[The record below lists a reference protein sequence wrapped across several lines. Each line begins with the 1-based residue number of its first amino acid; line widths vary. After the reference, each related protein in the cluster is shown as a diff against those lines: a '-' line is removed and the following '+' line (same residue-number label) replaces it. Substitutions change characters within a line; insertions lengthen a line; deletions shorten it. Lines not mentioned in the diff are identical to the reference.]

1 MPDAPYPT
9 RWEADVALS
18 DGGTVHVRPVRPDD
32 AALVEAFHNR
42 QSRESIYFRYFS
54 PMPKLTSRELDR
66 LTKVDYLDHLS
77 LVALLGGEIIG
88 MAGYDRWTGHDEAEV
103 AFITDDAHHGRG
115 LATVL
120 LEWLVVAAR
129 EVGFRALTAQVLPT
143 NRGMLAVFHQVGFEA
158 TSSFT
163 GGVVEVRLGL
173 EPTEEAVAAV
183 EQRARR
189 AEARS
194 VERLLNPTSV
204 AVIGAGRE
212 RGGLGHQVFRN
223 LLAHDF
229 VGPVY
234 PVNPQGG
241 HVASV
246 PSYPTALDIPYDVD
260 LAVIAVPAHEVL
272 GVVDQCARKRV
283 QALVVMSAGLHGA
296 GPLGHAAERTLV
308 ERARSQGM
316 RLIGPESLGVINTDP
331 AVELHASISDVD
343 VLPGR
348 VGFLTQSGTL
358 GIAALEHARR
368 VGLGISTFIDVGA
381 KADVSGNDVLQYW
394 EGDPRTDVV
403 LLYLE
408 SFGNPR
414 KFTRIARRLSRH
426 KPIIAVKAAE
436 SMPRRAGSLSESG
449 SGPRRG
455 PVLST
460 AADGS
465 SWGDPDW
472 PADATI
478 GALLAQSGVLRVD
491 TPIDLFDVARVVV
504 DQPIPAGRRVAIIS
518 NSRGASNLTLDA
530 CYGAGLEP
538 ATLAEGTRGRLA
550 AALHPEASVVN
561 PVDLTFAADPESY
574 RAAVAEVLD
583 DDGVDAVIVVYA
595 PPANSRRDEV
605 GIAIVDAVAASGTAA
620 AQPAAPDGPA
630 GASLPA
636 TAVGVPV
643 VATFLGAEID
653 APLGAGDT
661 RIPLF
666 EFPSSAARVL
676 GVMAA
681 HGEWLAQPAGSL
693 PDLDPA
699 ELDPIRATIAALL
712 EVNPQG
718 SWLGIDATAQLL
730 AQCGLPLMP
739 YRLVRSGDEAVAA
752 ARELGDPVVVK
763 ATGLARLSKSERG
776 GVALDVHGP
785 EEVRAAYERMHALLG
800 DAMVPAVVQG
810 MAPSGVD
817 VRIAAHQ
824 QPSYGAVISLG
835 LGGSVAQA
843 NLQRSIRVLPLTD
856 ADARRLIDSSPLV
869 PLLAEHGAL
878 PETHLETLLLRLAWV
893 VEHVPE
899 LADVELNPVLA
910 AGDAVSI
917 TAAHVRVAPAVWTP
931 DPDVRRL
938 H

>member
-18 DGGTVHVRPVRPDD
+18 DGGTVHIRPVKPDD
-32 AALVEAFHNR
+32 ATLVEAFHNR

-77 LVALLGGEIIG
+77 LVVLLGGEIIG

-143 NRGMLAVFHQVGFEA
+143 NRSMLAVFHQVGFEA
-158 TSSFT
+158 TSAFT
-163 GGVVEVRLGL
+163 DGVVEVRLGL
-173 EPTEEAVAAV
+173 EPTEEALAAV

-194 VERLLNPTSV
+194 VERLLHPTSV

-229 VGPVY
+229 MGPVY

-246 PSYPTALDIPYDVD
+246 PSYATVLDIPHDVD
-260 LAVIAVPAHEVL
+260 LAVIAVPAHEML

-296 GPLGHAAERTLV
+296 GPLGHAAERALV

-316 RLIGPESLGVINTDP
+316 RLIGPESLGVISTDP
-331 AVELHASISDVD
+331 VVELHASVSDVA

-381 KADVSGNDVLQYW
+381 KADVSGNDVLQFW

-436 SMPRRAGSLSESG
+436 ARLRPPGS
-449 SGPRRG
+449 
-455 PVLST
+455 
-460 AADGS
+460 
-465 SWGDPDW
+465 DPDW

-491 TPIDLFDVARVVV
+491 TPIDLFDVGRVVV
-504 DQPIPAGRRVAIIS
+504 DQPMPAGRRVAIIS
-518 NSRGASNLTLDA
+518 NSRGSSNLTLDA
-530 CYGAGLEP
+530 CYAVGLEP
-538 ATLAEGTRGRLA
+538 ATFSDATRAQLGAGIPSEA
-550 AALHPEASVVN
+550 AFAN
-561 PVDLTFAADPESY
+561 PVDLTFSADPDSY
-574 RAAVAEVLD
+574 RVAVGEVLAD
-583 DDGVDAVIVVYA
+583 EGVDAVIVVYA
-595 PPANSRRDEV
+595 PPANPQSDEV
-605 GIAIVDAVAASGTAA
+605 GEAIVAAVAAAGTSVMTRAA
-620 AQPAAPDGPA
+620 EVVDE
-630 GASLPA
+630 
-636 TAVGVPV
+636 VGSEAEARGRRVPV
-643 VATFLGAEID
+643 VATFLGAQID
-653 APLGAGDT
+653 APLGAGTT

-676 GVMAA
+676 GVMAE
-681 HGEWLAQPAGSL
+681 HGEWLAQPVGTL
-693 PDLDPA
+693 PDFDPAGLDPV
-699 ELDPIRATIAALL
+699 RATIAELL
-712 EVNPQG
+712 VAHPEG
-718 SWLGIDATAQLL
+718 SWLGIDATADLL

-739 YRLVRSGDEAVAA
+739 YRLVRSGNEAVAA
-752 ARELGDPVVVK
+752 ARELGDEVVVK
-763 ATGLARLSKSERG
+763 ATGLPRLSKSERG

-785 EEVRAAYERMHALLG
+785 DEVRAAYERMRALLG
-800 DAMVPAVVQG
+800 DAMVPAIVQG

-817 VRIAAHQ
+817 VRVAAHQ

-843 NLQRSIRVLPLTD
+843 NPQRSVRVLPLTD
-856 ADARRLIDSSPLV
+856 ADARRLIDASPLV
-869 PLLAEHGAL
+869 PLLADHGAP
-878 PETHLETLLLRLAWV
+878 PESHLERLLLRLAWV

-899 LADVELNPVLA
+899 LADIELNPVLA

-917 TAAHVRVAPAVWTP
+917 TAAHVRVAPAAWTP
-931 DPDVRRL
+931 EPDVRRL

>member
-1 MPDAPYPT
+1 MPAAPYPT

-18 DGGTVHVRPVRPDD
+18 DGGTVHIRPVKPDD

-77 LVALLGGEIIG
+77 LVVLLGGEIIG

-143 NRGMLAVFHQVGFEA
+143 NRSMLAVFHQVGFEA
-158 TSSFT
+158 TSAFT
-163 GGVVEVRLGL
+163 DGVVEVRLGL
-173 EPTEEAVAAV
+173 EPTEEARAAV

-194 VERLLNPTSV
+194 VERLLHPTSV

-223 LLAHDF
+223 LLTHDF
-229 VGPVY
+229 MGPVY

-246 PSYPTALDIPYDVD
+246 PSYATVLDIPHDVD
-260 LAVIAVPAHEVL
+260 LAVIAVPAHEML

-296 GPLGHAAERTLV
+296 GPLGHAAERALV

-316 RLIGPESLGVINTDP
+316 RLIGPESLGVISTDP
-331 AVELHASISDVD
+331 TVELHASVSDVA

-381 KADVSGNDVLQYW
+381 KADVSGNDVLQFW

-436 SMPRRAGSLSESG
+436 ARLRPPGS
-449 SGPRRG
+449 
-455 PVLST
+455 
-460 AADGS
+460 
-465 SWGDPDW
+465 DPDW

-491 TPIDLFDVARVVV
+491 TPIDLFDVGRVVV
-504 DQPIPAGRRVAIIS
+504 DQPMPAGRRVAIIS
-518 NSRGASNLTLDA
+518 NSRGSSNLTLDA
-530 CYGAGLEP
+530 CYAVGLEP
-538 ATLAEGTRGRLA
+538 ATFSDATRARLGA
-550 AALHPEASVVN
+550 AIPSEASFAN
-561 PVDLTFAADPESY
+561 PVDLTFSADPDSY
-574 RAAVAEVLD
+574 GVAVAEVLAD
-583 DDGVDAVIVVYA
+583 EGVDAVIVVYA
-595 PPANSRRDEV
+595 PPANPQSDEV
-605 GIAIVDAVAASGTAA
+605 GEAIVAAVAAAGTSVMTRAA
-620 AQPAAPDGPA
+620 EVVDVVEFVSESEARGRR
-630 GASLPA
+630 
-636 TAVGVPV
+636 VPV
-643 VATFLGAEID
+643 VATFLGAQID
-653 APLGAGDT
+653 APLGAGTT

-676 GVMAA
+676 GVMAE
-681 HGEWLAQPAGSL
+681 HGEWLAQPVGTL
-693 PDLDPA
+693 PDFDPA
-699 ELDPIRATIAALL
+699 ELDPVRATIAELL
-712 EVNPQG
+712 AIHPEG
-718 SWLGIDATAQLL
+718 SWLGIDATADLL

-752 ARELGDPVVVK
+752 ARELGDEVVVK
-763 ATGLARLSKSERG
+763 ATGLPRLSKSERG
-776 GVALDVHGP
+776 GVALDVYGP
-785 EEVRAAYERMHALLG
+785 GEVRAAYERMRALLG
-800 DAMVPAVVQG
+800 DAMVPAMVQG

-843 NLQRSIRVLPLTD
+843 NPQRSVRVLPLTD
-856 ADARRLIDSSPLV
+856 ADARRLIDASPLV
-869 PLLAEHGAL
+869 PLLADHSSP
-878 PETHLETLLLRLAWV
+878 PETHLERLLLRLAWV

-899 LADVELNPVLA
+899 LADIELNPVLA

-917 TAAHVRVAPAVWTP
+917 TAAHVRVAPAAWTP
-931 DPDVRRL
+931 EPDVRRL

>member
-1 MPDAPYPT
+1 MPAASYPT

-18 DGGTVHVRPVRPDD
+18 DGGTVHIRPVKPDD
-32 AALVEAFHNR
+32 AALVEEFHNR

-54 PMPKLTSRELDR
+54 PMPKLTSRELAR
-66 LTKVDYLDHLS
+66 LTQVDYLDHLS
-77 LVALLGGEIIG
+77 LVVLLGGEIIG

-143 NRGMLAVFHQVGFEA
+143 NRSMLAVFHQVGFEVA
-158 TSSFT
+158 SSFT
-163 GGVVEVRLGL
+163 DGVVEVRLGL
-173 EPTEEAVAAV
+173 EPTDEAVAAID
-183 EQRARR
+183 QRARR

-212 RGGLGHQVFRN
+212 RGGLGHEVFRN
-223 LLAHDF
+223 LLSHDF
-229 VGPVY
+229 MGPVY
-234 PVNPQGG
+234 PVNPLGG

-246 PSYPTALDIPYDVD
+246 PSYPTVLDIPHEVD
-260 LAVIAVPAHEVL
+260 LAVVAVPAHEVL
-272 GVVDQCARKRV
+272 SVVDQCARKRV

-296 GPLGHAAERTLV
+296 GPLGHAAERALV

-316 RLIGPESLGVINTDP
+316 RLIGPESLGIISTDP
-331 AVELHASISDVD
+331 AVSLHASISSID

-348 VGFLTQSGTL
+348 VGFMTQSGTL

-414 KFTRIARRLSRH
+414 KFTRIARRLSRQ
-426 KPIIAVKAAE
+426 KPIVAVKAAGAR
-436 SMPRRAGSLSESG
+436 PRPSG
-449 SGPRRG
+449 
-455 PVLST
+455 
-460 AADGS
+460 ADF
-465 SWGDPDW
+465 DW

-478 GALLAQSGVLRVD
+478 GAMLAQSGVIRVD
-491 TPIDLFDVARVVV
+491 TPRDLFDVGRVIV
-504 DQPIPAGRRVAIIS
+504 DQPIPAGRRVAIVS
-518 NSRGASNLTLDA
+518 NSRGSSTLTLDA
-530 CYGAGLEP
+530 CYGAGLQP
-538 ATLAEGTRGRLA
+538 AT
-550 AALHPEASVVN
+550 PI
-561 PVDLTFAADPESY
+561 DLTFAADEQSY
-574 RAAVAEVLD
+574 RVALAEVLAD
-583 DDGVDAVIVVYA
+583 EMVDAVIVVYA
-595 PPANSRRDEV
+595 PPATSDRDAV
-605 GIAIVDAVAASGTAA
+605 GAAIVEAVEAAER
-620 AQPAAPDGPA
+620 
-630 GASLPA
+630 SL
-636 TAVGVPV
+636 PV
-643 VATFLGAEID
+643 VATFLGAPID
-653 APLGAGDT
+653 APLGTGDT

-666 EFPSSAARVL
+666 DFPSSAARVL
-676 GVMAA
+676 GFMAA
-681 HGEWLAQPAGSL
+681 HGEWLAEPVGDL

-699 ELDPIRATIAALL
+699 DLDPVRRSIAELL
-712 EVNPQG
+712 EVTPEG
-718 SWLGIDATAQLL
+718 SWLGIDATADLL
-730 AQCGLPLMP
+730 AQCGMAMMP
-739 YRLVRSGDEAVAA
+739 YLLVRSGDEAVAA
-752 ARELGDPVVVK
+752 AEALGDPVVLK
-763 ATGLARLSKSERG
+763 ATGLPRLSKSESG

-785 EEVRAAYERMHALLG
+785 EEVRAAYERMAALLG
-800 DAMVPAVVQG
+800 PAMEPAVVQR

-835 LGGSVAQA
+835 LGGSVALA
-843 NLQRSIRVLPLTD
+843 NPLRSVRVLPLTD
-856 ADARRLIDSSPLV
+856 ADARRLVESSPIA
-869 PLLAEHGAL
+869 PLLFDQGS
-878 PETHLETLLLRLAWV
+878 PTDGHLEALLLRLAWV

-899 LADVELNPVLA
+899 LADIELNPVLA

-917 TAAHVRVAPAVWTP
+917 TAAHVRVAPAAWTP